1 MVAVDESTGKMLA
14 RSGPDISGHL
24 TKQKTE
30 RDPRRDPRRLDPR
43 RVGVPIG
50 LQSVHM
56 MEEIRAIQ
64 VEFDGPFVL

>member
-14 RSGPDISGHL
+14 RSGPDISGQL

-30 RDPRRDPRRLDPR
+30 RDPR

-56 MEEIRAIQ
+56 RLDIRAIQ
-64 VEFDGPFVL
+64 VEFDGPFLL

>member
-14 RSGPDISGHL
+14 RSGPDISGQL

-30 RDPRRDPRRLDPR
+30 RDPRRLDPR

-56 MEEIRAIQ
+56 MEDIRAIQ
-64 VEFDGPFVL
+64 VEFNGPFLL

>member
-1 MVAVDESTGKMLA
+1 MVAVDESTRKMLA
-14 RSGPDISGHL
+14 RSGPDISGQL

-56 MEEIRAIQ
+56 RLDIRAIQ
-64 VEFDGPFVL
+64 VEFDGPFLL